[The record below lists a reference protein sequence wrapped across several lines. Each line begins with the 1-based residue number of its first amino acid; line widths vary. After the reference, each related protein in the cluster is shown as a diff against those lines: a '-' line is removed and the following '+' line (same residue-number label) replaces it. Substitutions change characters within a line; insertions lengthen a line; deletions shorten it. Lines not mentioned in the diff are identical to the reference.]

1 MEGMNP
7 VHPSGRL
14 LMRARDSDRAL
25 GGGTHDSARARTPER
40 SPDAGEFPAHTPL
53 ALQGTLGNAAVVQ
66 LLRQAGHPW
75 ARPEEQQHEEHQHD
89 VQRSA
94 VHDVLRTGGKP
105 MGAGLRE
112 EMEAR
117 LGADFSD
124 VRIHDNGAA
133 RASAAEVGAR
143 AYTSGHH
150 VVVGHG
156 GGDKHTLA
164 HELTHVIQQRQ
175 GAVSGTDNG
184 AGLRISDPSD
194 TYERA
199 AEQNAR
205 RVMSGPVRSQ
215 APSDR
220 ETPGPG
226 VSPTTETPVQRAGD
240 WKNNPTKN
248 ALSDAKKANPGN
260 ALVHTLHHI
269 VPKSLLEKFAGL
281 LTPTQLTDVVTAL
294 APVAPTAFTTNNNQL
309 TSVSK
314 ALKNVPA
321 NFALG
326 PEPAVR
332 SDDPGSSG
340 PDLNFAEDGSITPRS
355 EQLDHVYDFIDTK
368 VSAGAAVTQVELQNE
383 FIDPLWQACTE
394 HNTVVTRLKLTNGVG
409 LDPNRTAWSGDA
421 ATRSQRRTH
430 MIEPLV

>member
-1 MEGMNP
+1 
-7 VHPSGRL
+7 
-14 LMRARDSDRAL
+14 MRR
-25 GGGTHDSARARTPER
+25 PETDEL
-40 SPDAGEFPAHTPL
+40 PEHLPL
-53 ALQGTLGNAAVVQ
+53 NLQSSLGNAAVVQ
-66 LLRQAGHPW
+66 LLRQAGHSW
-75 ARPEEQQHEEHQHD
+75 AHSEEEQQQSQEHRHE

-94 VHDVLRTGGKP
+94 VHDVLRTGGRP
-105 MGAGLRE
+105 MDAPLRE

-124 VRIHDNGAA
+124 VRIHDDSTA

-150 VVVGHG
+150 VVVGAG

-164 HELTHVIQQRQ
+164 HELTHVVQQRQ
-175 GAVSGTDNG
+175 GAVAGTDNG

-194 TYERA
+194 RYERA

-205 RVMSGPVRSQ
+205 RVMSAPVRTGVPGDREESASH
-215 APSDR
+215 APS
-220 ETPGPG
+220 TAGA
-226 VSPTTETPVQRAGD
+226 SVQRAGD

-248 ALSDAKKANPGN
+248 ALAAEKAANPGN

-281 LTPTQLTDVVTAL
+281 LTPGQLTDVVTAL
-294 APVAPTAFTTNNNQL
+294 APVAPTAFTTNSSQL
-309 TSVSK
+309 PSVSK

-332 SDDPGSSG
+332 NDDPGSSG
-340 PDLNFAEDGSITPRS
+340 PDLNFAEDGAITPRS
-355 EQLDHVYDFIDTK
+355 EQLEHVYDFIDAK
-368 VSAGAAVTQVELQNE
+368 VTAGAAVTQTELQSE
-383 FIDPLWQACTE
+383 FIDPLRQACVE
-394 HNTVVTRLKLTNGVG
+394 HNAVVASLGLANGVG

>member
-1 MEGMNP
+1 
-7 VHPSGRL
+7 
-14 LMRARDSDRAL
+14 MRARDSDR
-25 GGGTHDSARARTPER
+25 THGPAAGSARARTPER
-40 SPDAGEFPAHTPL
+40 RPETDELPGQLPL
-53 ALQGTLGNAAVVQ
+53 ALQSSLGNAAVVQ
-66 LLRQAGHPW
+66 LLRQAGHPS
-75 ARPEEQQHEEHQHD
+75 AQPEEQQHEHEQQHGHEQQRAHHHD

-94 VHDVLRTGGKP
+94 VHNVLRGGGRP
-105 MGAGLRE
+105 MDAGLRE
-112 EMEAR
+112 EMETR

-124 VRIHDNGAA
+124 VRIHDDSAA

-150 VVVGHG
+150 VVVGTG

-194 TYERA
+194 TFERA
-199 AEQNAR
+199 AERNAR
-205 RVMSGPVRSQ
+205 RVMSAPLRAGASGDREQPALH
-215 APSDR
+215 APS
-220 ETPGPG
+220 TAG
-226 VSPTTETPVQRAGD
+226 TAVQRAGD

-248 ALSDAKKANPGN
+248 ALAAEKAANPGN

-269 VPKSLLEKFAGL
+269 VPKSLLEQFAGL
-281 LTPTQLTDVVTAL
+281 LTPAQLTSVVTAL
-294 APVAPTAFTTNNNQL
+294 APLAPTAFTTNSTQPA
-309 TSVSK
+309 SVSK

-326 PEPAVR
+326 PAPGDR
-332 SDDPGSSG
+332 NDDPGNSG
-340 PDLNFAEDGSITPRS
+340 PDLNFTEDGAITPRS
-355 EQLDHVYDFIDTK
+355 EQLEHVYDFIEAK
-368 VSAGAAVTQVELQNE
+368 VSAGAAVTPAELQND
-383 FIDPLWQACTE
+383 FIAPLEQACIE
-394 HNTVVTRLKLTNGVG
+394 HNAVVARLGLANGVG
-409 LDPNRTAWSGDA
+409 LDPNRTAWSGSA

>member
-1 MEGMNP
+1 
-7 VHPSGRL
+7 
-14 LMRARDSDRAL
+14 MRARDSERTER
-25 GGGTHDSARARTPER
+25 GSARARTPQRRPE
-40 SPDAGEFPAHTPL
+40 PGELPEYLPL
-53 ALQGTLGNAAVVQ
+53 TLQNSLGNAAVVQ

-75 ARPEEQQHEEHQHD
+75 AQPEEEQRQSEEHRHE

-94 VHDVLRTGGKP
+94 VHDVLRTGGRP
-105 MGAGLRE
+105 MDATLRE

-124 VRIHDNGAA
+124 VRIHDDNAA

-150 VVVGHG
+150 VVVGAG

-164 HELTHVIQQRQ
+164 HELTHVVQQRQ
-175 GAVSGTDNG
+175 GAVAGTDNG

-194 TYERA
+194 RYERA

-205 RVMSGPVRSQ
+205 RVMSAPVRAGAPGDRDQSPSH
-215 APSDR
+215 APS
-220 ETPGPG
+220 TAGT
-226 VSPTTETPVQRAGD
+226 SVQRAGD

-248 ALSDAKKANPGN
+248 ALAAEKAANPGN

-269 VPKSLLEKFAGL
+269 VPKSTLEKFAGL
-281 LTPTQLTDVVTAL
+281 LTATQLTDVVTAL
-294 APVAPTAFTTNNNQL
+294 QPVAPTAFTSNSAQL
-309 TSVSK
+309 NAVSK
-314 ALKNVPA
+314 ALKNLPA

-332 SDDPGSSG
+332 NDDPGSSG
-340 PDLNFAEDGSITPRS
+340 PDLNFTEDGAITPRS
-355 EQLDHVYDFIDTK
+355 EQLEHVYDFIEAK
-368 VSAGAAVTQVELQNE
+368 VSGNAAVTQAELQND
-383 FIDPLWQACTE
+383 FITPMRQACIE
-394 HNTVVTRLKLTNGVG
+394 HNAVVASLGLANGVG
-409 LDPNRTAWSGDA
+409 LDPGRTVWSGDA
-421 ATRSQRRTH
+421 ATRSQSRTH

>member
-1 MEGMNP
+1 
-7 VHPSGRL
+7 
-14 LMRARDSDRAL
+14 MRARESDHTVDGAR
-25 GGGTHDSARARTPER
+25 DSARVRTPER
-40 SPDAGEFPAHTPL
+40 APGTSQLPSHTPR
-53 ALQGTLGNAAVVQ
+53 ALQSSLGNAAVVQ
-66 LLRQAGHPW
+66 LLRRAGHSW
-75 ARPEEQQHEEHQHD
+75 AQPEEQHE

-94 VHDVLRTGGKP
+94 VHEVLRTGGKP
-105 MGAGLRE
+105 MGTALRE

-124 VRIHDNGAA
+124 VRIHDDSAA

-150 VVVGHG
+150 VVVGAG

-205 RVMSGPVRSQ
+205 RVMS
-215 APSDR
+215 APARTAATGDR
-220 ETPGPG
+220 ENPGAG
-226 VSPTTETPVQRAGD
+226 GSPTAETPVQRAGD

-248 ALSDAKKANPGN
+248 ALAAEKAANPGN

-269 VPKSLLEKFAGL
+269 VPKSLLGDFAAL
-281 LTPTQLTDVVTAL
+281 LTATQLTDVVTEL
-294 APVAPTAFTTNNNQL
+294 APHAPTAFTTASAQAGA
-309 TSVSK
+309 VSK

-332 SDDPGSSG
+332 NDDPGSSG
-340 PDLNFAEDGSITPRS
+340 PDLNYTEDGSITPRS
-355 EQLDHVYDFIDTK
+355 EQLEHVYDFIEAK
-368 VSAGAAVTQVELQNE
+368 VRAAAAVTQVELQDQ
-383 FIDPLWQACTE
+383 FIDPMRQACIE
-394 HNTVVTRLKLTNGVG
+394 HNAVIARLGLANGVG

>member
-1 MEGMNP
+1 
-7 VHPSGRL
+7 
-14 LMRARDSDRAL
+14 MRARDSDRTP
-25 GGGTHDSARARTPER
+25 GSARARTPVRRPETGELPEHLPRTLR
-40 SPDAGEFPAHTPL
+40 SS
-53 ALQGTLGNAAVVQ
+53 LGNAAVVQ

-75 ARPEEQQHEEHQHD
+75 AQPEEHRPEEHRHD

-94 VHDVLRTGGKP
+94 VHDVLRTGGRP
-105 MGAGLRE
+105 LDAVLRE

-124 VRIHDNGAA
+124 VRIHDDSAA

-150 VVVGHG
+150 VVVGAG

-164 HELTHVIQQRQ
+164 HELTHVVQQRQ
-175 GAVSGTDNG
+175 GAVPGTDNG

-194 TYERA
+194 AYERA

-205 RVMSGPVRSQ
+205 RVMSAPVRTGTSGDREKPESH
-215 APSDR
+215 APS
-220 ETPGPG
+220 TAG
-226 VSPTTETPVQRAGD
+226 TAVQRAGD

-248 ALSDAKKANPGN
+248 ALAAEKAANPGN

-269 VPKSLLEKFAGL
+269 VPKSLLERFAGL
-281 LTPTQLTDVVTAL
+281 LTPAQLTDVVTAL
-294 APVAPTAFTTNNNQL
+294 GPVAPTAFTSTSAQL
-309 TSVSK
+309 NAVSK
-314 ALKNVPA
+314 ALKNIPA

-326 PEPAVR
+326 PAPADR
-332 SDDPGSSG
+332 NDDPGSSG
-340 PDLNFAEDGSITPRS
+340 PDLNFTEDGAITPRS
-355 EQLDHVYDFIDTK
+355 EQLEHVYDFIDAK
-368 VSAGAAVTQVELQNE
+368 VTAGAAVTQAELQND
-383 FIDPLWQACTE
+383 FIDPLERACIE
-394 HNTVVTRLKLTNGVG
+394 HNAVIARLGLANGVG

-421 ATRSQRRTH
+421 ATRSRRRTH

>member
-1 MEGMNP
+1 
-7 VHPSGRL
+7 
-14 LMRARDSDRAL
+14 MRARDSERTR
-25 GGGTHDSARARTPER
+25 GSARARTPVRRPET
-40 SPDAGEFPAHTPL
+40 GELPEHLPL
-53 ALQGTLGNAAVVQ
+53 TLQSSLGNAAVVQ
-66 LLRQAGHPW
+66 LLRQAGHSW
-75 ARPEEQQHEEHQHD
+75 AQPEEQQHSEEHQHE

-105 MGAGLRE
+105 MDTGLRE
-112 EMEAR
+112 EMESR

-124 VRIHDNGAA
+124 VRIHDDSAA

-150 VVVGHG
+150 VVVGAG

-175 GAVSGTDNG
+175 GAVAGTDNG

-205 RVMSGPVRSQ
+205 RVMSAPVRTGAPGDRVKPESH
-215 APSDR
+215 APS
-220 ETPGPG
+220 TAG
-226 VSPTTETPVQRAGD
+226 TPVQRAGD

-248 ALSDAKKANPGN
+248 ALAAQKAANPGN

-281 LTPTQLTDVVTAL
+281 LTPGQLTDVVTAL
-294 APVAPTAFTTNNNQL
+294 APVAPTAFTSNSAQL
-309 TSVSK
+309 NAVSK

-332 SDDPGSSG
+332 NDDPGSGG
-340 PDLNFAEDGSITPRS
+340 PDLNFAGDGAITPRS
-355 EQLDHVYDFIDTK
+355 EQLERVYDFIDAK
-368 VSAGAAVTQVELQNE
+368 VTAGAAVAQADLQND
-383 FIDPLWQACTE
+383 FIDPLKQACIE
-394 HNTVVTRLKLTNGVG
+394 HNAVIARLGLANGVG
-409 LDPNRTAWSGDA
+409 LDPNRTAWSGNA
-421 ATRSQRRTH
+421 ATRSQHRTH

>member
-1 MEGMNP
+1 
-7 VHPSGRL
+7 
-14 LMRARDSDRAL
+14 MRR
-25 GGGTHDSARARTPER
+25 PET
-40 SPDAGEFPAHTPL
+40 GELPEHLPL
-53 ALQGTLGNAAVVQ
+53 NLQNSLGNAAVVQ

-75 ARPEEQQHEEHQHD
+75 AQPEEQQHSEEHRHD

-94 VHDVLRTGGKP
+94 VHGVLRTGGKP
-105 MGAGLRE
+105 MDTALRA

-124 VRIHDNGAA
+124 VRIHDDSAA

-150 VVVGHG
+150 VVVGAG

-175 GAVSGTDNG
+175 GTVAGTDNG
-184 AGLRISDPSD
+184 AGLRISDPAD

-205 RVMSGPVRSQ
+205 RVMSSPVRTGVPGDREESASH
-215 APSDR
+215 APS
-220 ETPGPG
+220 
-226 VSPTTETPVQRAGD
+226 TTGTSVQRAGD

-248 ALSDAKKANPGN
+248 ALAAEKAANPGN

-269 VPKSLLEKFAGL
+269 VPKSLLERFAGL
-281 LTPTQLTDVVTAL
+281 LTSAQLTDVVTAL
-294 APVAPTAFTTNNNQL
+294 GPVAPTAFTSNSSQL
-309 TSVSK
+309 NAVSK

-332 SDDPGSSG
+332 NDDPGSSG
-340 PDLNFAEDGSITPRS
+340 PDLNFTEDGAITPRS
-355 EQLDHVYDFIDTK
+355 EQLEHVYDFIEQK
-368 VSAGAAVTQVELQNE
+368 VSTGAAVTQAELQNE
-383 FIDPLWQACTE
+383 FIDPMEAACIE
-394 HNTVVTRLKLTNGVG
+394 HNAVIARLGLANGVG
-409 LDPNRTAWSGDA
+409 LDPGRTAWSGNA